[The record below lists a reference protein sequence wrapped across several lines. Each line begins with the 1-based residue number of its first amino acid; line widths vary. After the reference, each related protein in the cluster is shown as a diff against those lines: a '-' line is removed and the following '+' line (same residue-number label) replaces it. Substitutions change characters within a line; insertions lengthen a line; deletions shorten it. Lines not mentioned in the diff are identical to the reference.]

1 MANAPA
7 PEPAGEPR
15 GLQNARSLHRLL
27 RLPGIGQRSADLLA
41 ARFDTWE
48 EFVRSDPAA
57 LPGRSTRKA
66 SDVLR
71 TARNTPEP
79 ELPDGVT
86 AISRFDPEW
95 PTWLRF
101 PGAPVLVFVRGSI
114 PPGGSI
120 AIVGTRKPS
129 AFGERAVRACIE
141 SVREYVPT
149 VFSGVVSGL
158 ARGVDTRAHLL
169 ALENRLPTWAIL
181 GSGVDTPTPSENV
194 GLAERILAS
203 GGGLLS
209 EQLPGTMPTAGTL
222 IPRNRLQVAASSK
235 VFIAE
240 CGVPSGTLHTAR
252 YAVELGRRLIV
263 AAPRRPVDL
272 ARNNSAGNLLLLDPS
287 GCDPEALGATGA
299 TAELV
304 AQRRP
309 LADAPFTVDRA

>member
-1 MANAPA
+1 MANAPE
-7 PEPAGEPR
+7 PEPVLDPR

-41 ARFDTWE
+41 ARFDSWE
-48 EFVRSDPAA
+48 EFVQSDPTD
-57 LPGRSTRKA
+57 LPGRSTTKA
-66 SDVLR
+66 TAILR
-71 TARNTPEP
+71 VARNTSEP
-79 ELPDGVT
+79 ELPEGVT
-86 AISRFDPEW
+86 AISWFDPEW
-95 PTWLRF
+95 PAWLRF

-129 AFGERAVRACIE
+129 AFGERAVKACIE

-149 VFSGVVSGL
+149 VFTGVVSGL
-158 ARGVDTRAHLL
+158 ARGIDTRAHLL

-194 GLAERILAS
+194 DLAERILAS

-209 EQLPGTMPTAGTL
+209 EQLPGTLPTAGTL
-222 IPRNRLQVAASSK
+222 ILRNRLQVAASAK

-272 ARNNSAGNLLLLDPS
+272 ARTSSAGNLLLLDPS
-287 GCDPEALGATGA
+287 GCDPKALGAIGA